1 MLEKNS
7 STEDV
12 TSNNFNL
19 SPGKYVLNADIQSV
33 NKILEDKETVSLGE
47 HIKVIRP
54 RVHRVGVDSGL
65 EVLEI
70 GAADIPNRGFIDNPS
85 RAVLLGDVMPNDNYA
100 KSNDIVL
107 IVKGS
112 TGKVGIVPSSVP
124 EPGKGGWVI
133 GQSAIILRV
142 VSDLIDPHSLF
153 TYLRSNLGQSLLK
166 SITSG
171 STIPFIKFSDLKE
184 LQVIVSDT
192 KQKEQMCKILKRED
206 TITKQ
211 IKKLQKEQLDLS
223 KDVWNL

>member
-1 MLEKNS
+1 MGPYSYCPKFLAYSK
-7 STEDV
+7 
-12 TSNNFNL
+12 
-19 SPGKYVLNADIQSV
+19 LNDIES
-33 NKILEDKETVSLGE
+33 VSL
-47 HIKVIRP
+47 V
-54 RVHRVGVDSGL
+54 
-65 EVLEI
+65 VLKPELVE
-70 GAADIPNRGFIDNPS
+70 S
-85 RAVLLGDVMPNDNYA
+85 VSCDVMPNDNYA

-184 LQVIVSDT
+184 LRIIIPDA
-192 KQKEQMCKILKRED
+192 KMKGKISEILNRED
-206 TITKQ
+206 NISKQ
-211 IKKLQKEQLDLS
+211 INELKIEQLALIDNIWNEEGS
-223 KDVWNL
+223 K